1 MFLAAASDPKRS
13 RLDFML
19 ALMRDPQVPL
29 DDRIEIAGTAAPY
42 VHARPEPV
50 RKKPLDLQHRLGCP
64 GDTGDLKFFG
74 DEIRCGRGRF
84 KPP

>member
-50 RKKPLDLQHRLGCP
+50 RKKLLDLRDRLGCP